1 MAIKKIRQRQ
11 EDIHETLGA
20 GNIKSVEDYRFH
32 IGELTALRTME
43 SEIRDAT
50 EEGLTMTELAVPNHI
65 AEEEEKKKKKQQD
78 RM

>member
-11 EDIHETLGA
+11 EDILEILG

-43 SEIRDAT
+43 SEIRESARRINDD
-50 EEGLTMTELAVPNHI
+50 ELSVPNHI
-65 AEEEEKKKKKQQD
+65 AEKKKSKRRSSKV
-78 RM
+78 RCR